1 MKRTLILALSVIGMT
16 MGHQHHHHGKHAI
29 TTEEEV
35 TVKRHSDYPK
45 VAACTLGSV
54 IAGGTQCETSVAAGL
69 TKQIAD
75 ELTAMGISFARISSA
90 RIACGGGCS
99 GFIQ

>member
-1 MKRTLILALSVIGMT
+1 MTLILALSVIGMT

-29 TTEEEV
+29 TTEEELSV
-35 TVKRHSDYPK
+35 QRRNEVPTV
-45 VAACTLGSV
+45 AGCTLGSV
-54 IAGGTQCETSVAAGL
+54 ISGGSQCETSVAAGL

-75 ELTAMGISFARISSA
+75 EMTAMGISFARISGS

-99 GFIQ
+99 GYI